1 MRRTIRALAVLLL
14 GSASY
19 AGVDDAERMVMA
31 HVRLTTE
38 PALVAG
44 CARVGSATDDSLKD
58 LRRKIV
64 RAGGNTGLLSF
75 RADDLSAIHAEI
87 FQCPSARSAPP
98 RIPPPPP
105 GPPPPPPPPAGPQ
118 R

>member
-1 MRRTIRALAVLLL
+1 MRKRIAALVVVLLA
-14 GSASY
+14 SASY
-19 AGVDDAERMVMA
+19 ASADDAERLAMA

-38 PALVAG
+38 AALVAG

-64 RAGGNTGLLSF
+64 RAGGNAGLLSF

-87 FQCPSARSAPP
+87 FQCPSSRSAPP

-105 GPPPPPPPPAGPQ
+105 GPPPPPPPPAGPT